1 MLTLGGATHSKRFLS
16 HLNALLCGIMSNKKK
31 VVSDSGGRSS
41 KFLAKFML
49 DKYGKDNVDFVF
61 MDTGEE
67 HEETYKF
74 IRSCNKAFG
83 LDLTCL
89 RGDFSLP
96 IGAGVGYRVVSI
108 DDIKPDSKPFEE
120 MMAKYGVPYIGGMF
134 CTDRMKLKPYKKY
147 CDKTYGKNNYE
158 TWLGVR
164 YDEPK
169 RLVGDNKNKELS
181 AYKQLKIDGLNDD
194 CISLLYVN
202 AREDIKELDR
212 WQISDLSKALLVKR
226 IDYLNKE
233 NLHYLAEICEHE
245 KEDILS
251 FWSEMPFDL
260 QCDEWSGNCKFC
272 PKKSDL
278 KLAASKI
285 DSPQGY
291 DNFNRS
297 LRSDSVRVDDNTGHY
312 SKMYRGKQSLVSL
325 IARFVGLTGDEIKT
339 RIRGGKMI
347 DANSCSESCEVF
359 N

>member
-1 MLTLGGATHSKRFLS
+1 M
-16 HLNALLCGIMSNKKK
+16 NDKKK
-31 VVSDSGGRSS
+31 VISDSGGRSS

-74 IRSCNKAFG
+74 IRACDEAFG
-83 LDLTCL
+83 LNLTCL

-96 IGAGVGYRVVSI
+96 IGSGVGYSI
-108 DDIKPDSKPFEE
+108 ISINDIKPDSKPFKE

-169 RLVGDNKNKELS
+169 RLVGDNKKKELS
-181 AYKQLKIDGLNDD
+181 AYKQLKIDGLSDELV
-194 CISLLYVN
+194 SMLYVN
-202 AREDIKELDR
+202 ARENIKELEQ
-212 WQISDLSKALLVKR
+212 WQVSDLSKELLVKR
-226 IDYLNKE
+226 INYLDKE
-233 NLHYLAEICEHE
+233 NLHYLAEICEYE
-245 KEDILS
+245 KQDILNY
-251 FWSEMPFDL
+251 WDKMPFDL

-278 KLAASKI
+278 KLVASKI
-285 DSPQGY
+285 DSSNCY
-291 DNFNRS
+291 NNFNKLVS
-297 LRSDSVRVDDNTGHY
+297 SDSVRVDEKTGHY
-312 SKMYRGKQSLVSL
+312 TKMYRGKQSLSSL
-325 IARFVGLTGDEIKT
+325 IARFDGLTGGEIKA
-339 RIRGGKMI
+339 RIRGGKMV
-347 DANSCSESCEVF
+347 DTNSCSESCEVF